1 MNCPECG
8 ASMEQGWLFASKD
21 GAFGFASRVP
31 GVFENARNAEGFV
44 QITEPKLGCRT
55 NVRAWHCAGCKVL
68 HSNTS
73 SRHALRRYACLRPQ
87 SCSTCIA
94 PLEAS
99 GYVVE

>member
-21 GAFGFASRVP
+21 

-55 NVRAWHCAGCKVL
+55 SVETWHCAGCKVVAFK
-68 HSNTS
+68 H
-73 SRHALRRYACLRPQ
+73 
-87 SCSTCIA
+87 
-94 PLEAS
+94 
-99 GYVVE
+99 

>member
-55 NVRAWHCAGCKVL
+55 NVRAWHCAGC
-68 HSNTS
+68 
-73 SRHALRRYACLRPQ
+73 Q
-87 SCSTCIA
+87 
-94 PLEAS
+94 
-99 GYVVE
+99 VVAFKH